1 MGILSAILALHSIM
15 MGKIAKTFRGNSKGQ
30 TLIEVLIAL
39 AILGIVV
46 VAFMTALTTASR
58 AIIVADEHTT
68 AESLTRSQLE
78 SVKKQDYI
86 DANPADGE
94 ARYDII
100 DIPGEIGNYVIKG
113 LKKAGYDET
122 GPSLKIVVNDGTVDP
137 DHIVGVA
144 WDATAGKTTLGET
157 GIQIVTVV
165 IYHGEDKR
173 VLTTTDY
180 KVKR

>member
-68 AESLTRSQLE
+68 A
-78 SVKKQDYI
+78 
-86 DANPADGE
+86 
-94 ARYDII
+94 
-100 DIPGEIGNYVIKG
+100 
-113 LKKAGYDET
+113 
-122 GPSLKIVVNDGTVDP
+122 
-137 DHIVGVA
+137 
-144 WDATAGKTTLGET
+144 
-157 GIQIVTVV
+157 
-165 IYHGEDKR
+165 
-173 VLTTTDY
+173 
-180 KVKR
+180 

>member
-68 AESLTRSQLE
+68 AESLARSELE
-78 SVKKQDYI
+78 YVKSQNYEVTYDKI
-86 DANPADGE
+86 DLSGYPNYSIRSADRDGNIVDAITGVPWNPDSGIPSNDDKGIQKITVIIYHP
-94 ARYDII
+94 YDF
-100 DIPGEIGNYVIKG
+100 D
-113 LKKAGYDET
+113 
-122 GPSLKIVVNDGTVDP
+122 DP
-137 DHIVGVA
+137 D
-144 WDATAGKTTLGET
+144 KT
-157 GIQIVTVV
+157 
-165 IYHGEDKR
+165 KK
-173 VLTTTDY
+173 VLTLEDY
-180 KVKR
+180 KVDR

>member
-15 MGKIAKTFRGNSKGQ
+15 MGKIAKTFQGNSKGQ

-68 AESLTRSQLE
+68 AESLARSQLE
-78 SVKKQDYI
+78 SVKNQGYNNST
-86 DANPADGE
+86 APE
-94 ARYDII
+94 ASYDII
-100 DIPGEIGNYVIKG
+100 EVPDEIGNYLIKG
-113 LKKAGYDET
+113 LKKDGYVGEGD
-122 GPSLKIVVNDGTVDP
+122 SLQIVVNETTVNP
-137 DHIVGVA
+137 DNIVGVA
-144 WDATAGKTTLGET
+144 WNATAHKTTTEET

-165 IYHGEDKR
+165 IYHGAKL
-173 VLTTTDY
+173 VLNTSTY
-180 KVKR
+180 KVDR

>member
-68 AESLTRSQLE
+68 AESLARSELE
-78 SVKKQDYI
+78 YVKKQGY
-86 DANPADGE
+86 NFTVPE
-94 ARYDII
+94 ATYDII
-100 DIPGEIGNYVIKG
+100 DIPSEIGNYVIKG
-113 LKKAGYDET
+113 LKKAGYDANYPD
-122 GPSLKIVVNDGTVDP
+122 GMADPSYVNSHASDN
-137 DHIVGVA
+137 IIGVF
-144 WDATAGKTTLGET
+144 WNTTLGTTSDTDT

-165 IYHGEDKR
+165 IYHKGRENA
-173 VLTTTDY
+173 VLYCTDF
-180 KVKR
+180 KVNR